1 MNIPEPDDH
10 LHNPDPKRDRHYD
23 SGGHIFTSR
32 GIANLGCL
40 FILAA
45 GMMML
50 LFALPSPPS
59 CRGPCSFS
67 PFIVL
72 SAGYPVY
79 SHFTRKRPDNTG
91 RVQPWAAQTL
101 PAKFPRSPT
110 TLVLL
115 ILQHPRVRTLSRR
128 SRTPTSSGILSSLT
142 SSTSTDELS
151 TLGMTLIGRQSICI
165 TGKP

>member
-1 MNIPEPDDH
+1 MNVSEPDDH

-67 PFIVL
+67 YSLYLVL
-72 SAGYPVY
+72 A
-79 SHFTRKRPDNTG
+79 TRSTVISPENVRQLRARST
-91 RVQPWAAQTL
+91 WAAQTL
-101 PAKFPRSPT
+101 PAKFPRLPT

-115 ILQHPRVRTLSRR
+115 ILQHPRVRTLSRH
-128 SRTPTSSGILSSLT
+128 SRTPTRCGILSSLT

-151 TLGMTLIGRQSICI
+151 TRETTLIGRQSICI

>member
-1 MNIPEPDDH
+1 MNIPEPDDL

-50 LFALPSPPS
+50 LFAFPSVPPS
-59 CRGPCSFS
+59 CDRSHSFILVLATLSTVIS
-67 PFIVL
+67 PEN
-72 SAGYPVY
+72 SRQHKAR
-79 SHFTRKRPDNTG
+79 ST
-91 RVQPWAAQTL
+91 WAAQTL
-101 PAKFPRSPT
+101 LAKFPRSRT

-115 ILQHPRVRTLSRR
+115 TLRHLRVRTLRRR
-128 SRTPTSSGILSSLT
+128 SRTPMSNGILSSLT
-142 SSTSTDELS
+142 SSTPMGELS
-151 TLGMTLIGRQSICI
+151 TLGMTLIGRQSTCI
-165 TGKP
+165 IGRL